1 MRSKLFVPGSRP
13 ELFTKALQGQ
23 ADAISIDLED
33 AVAPERKEEARANV
47 AAFLRSPEALASTKL
62 IIVRVNG
69 LDTPYFEADVQAVAQ
84 GALALLNLP
93 KAESAQ
99 DVLACCAALAR
110 AEELNGVTRPIR
122 ILANIESPQGLRL
135 AHEIGA
141 ADPRVAGLQLGFA
154 DLFEAHGV
162 ARREP
167 ANVHAAMFRLRMAA
181 AEAGVFAYDGAFPDI
196 RDSDGY
202 LAEAGMARRLGFWG
216 KSCIHPS
223 QVALANQA
231 FGPDEQELAHARR
244 VVEAAQAARA
254 QGLAAFAVDGKMVDL
269 PFIRRAE
276 AVLAAAAEQG
286 APAGASAP
294 AASAPAASAPADPAA
309 SAPAATPQPNA
320 AALPLAGVRV
330 LDLSA
335 YIAGPYGCTLLADMG
350 AEVIKVEPP
359 AGDNLRKYPSTLAA
373 ESRAFLGVNR
383 SKRGIA
389 LDLKQKDGLDVLLT
403 LIDGADVLVHN
414 FRPGVPERLGIGY
427 EQLRA
432 RRPGLVY
439 CAVTGYGDSGPMKD
453 NAGYDQVLQTFT
465 GICALQGPAEGPPAI
480 VYGSVVDYYAASLLA
495 SGVSAALFE
504 RARTGQ
510 GRYVGVSLLR
520 SALAMQSARMVWADG
535 EPREVGRDMRS
546 GGVTGI
552 HPAKEG
558 YLYLS
563 ANTPH
568 FWRTLCERAGLP
580 ELANDE
586 RYDSVRKRAEHAAVL
601 VPRLRAALAQRSALE
616 WEQVFGADVPC
627 AAARTV
633 EDMFAHP
640 QVRAE
645 NMVASFEHPALGSYR
660 GFAEA
665 VRFGGAPAPQPFG
678 APAFGQHS
686 AEVLAAHGYTPDQ
699 IERLR
704 ALGVL
709 L

>member
-13 ELFTKALQGQ
+13 ELFAKALAGQ

-33 AVAPERKEEARANV
+33 AVPAERKEEARANV
-47 AAFLRSPEALASTKL
+47 AAFLRSPEALASKKL
-62 IIVRVNG
+62 IIVRVNA
-69 LDTPYFEADVQAVAQ
+69 LDSPYFEDDVRAVAQ

-99 DVLACCAALAR
+99 DVAACAAALAR
-110 AEELNGVTRPIR
+110 AEAANGVARPIR
-122 ILANIESPQGLRL
+122 ILANIESPRGLRL
-135 AHEIGA
+135 AHEIAA

-196 RDSDGY
+196 RDGGGY
-202 LAEAGMARRLGFWG
+202 LAEAAMARRLGFWG

-231 FGPDEQELAHARR
+231 FGADQEELAHARR
-244 VVEAAQAARA
+244 VVEAARAARA
-254 QGLAAFAVDGKMVDL
+254 HGLAAFTVDGKMVDL
-269 PFIRRAE
+269 PFVRRAE
-276 AVLAAAAEQG
+276 AVLAATET
-286 APAGASAP
+286 APAPVEAEAP
-294 AASAPAASAPADPAA
+294 AR
-309 SAPAATPQPNA
+309 
-320 AALPLAGVRV
+320 LPLAGMRV

-350 AEVIKVEPP
+350 ADVIKVEPP
-359 AGDNLRKYPSTLAA
+359 GGDNLRKYPSTLET

-389 LDLKQKDGLDVLLT
+389 LDLKQPEGLAALLK
-403 LIDGADVLVHN
+403 LVDGADVLVHN

-427 EQLRA
+427 EALRA

-439 CAVTGYGDSGPMKD
+439 CAVTGYGDTGPMKD

-465 GICALQGPAEGPPAI
+465 GICALQGAAGGPPEI
-480 VYGSVVDYYAASLLA
+480 VYGSVVDYYAAALLA
-495 SGVSAALFE
+495 GGVSAALVE

-510 GRYVGVSLLR
+510 GQYVGISLLR
-520 SALAMQSARMVWADG
+520 SALAMQSARLVWAEG
-535 EPREVGRDMRS
+535 EPRAVGRDMRS
-546 GGVTGI
+546 GGITGI
-552 HPAKEG
+552 HPAGEG

-568 FWRTLCERAGLP
+568 FWRTLCERTGLT
-580 ELANDE
+580 ELAADP
-586 RYDSVRKRAEHAAVL
+586 RYDSVRKRAEHADVL
-601 VPRLRAALAQRSALE
+601 VPLLRAALAHKSARD
-616 WEQVFGADVPC
+616 WETVFGADVPC

-633 EDMFAHP
+633 EDMFDHP
-640 QVRAE
+640 QVLAE
-645 NMVASFEHPALGSYR
+645 NMVATLQHPALGAYR

-665 VRFGGAPAPQPFG
+665 VRFGNAPPAAPSG

-686 AEVLAAHGYTPDQ
+686 DEVLAAHGYTQDE
-699 IERLR
+699 IARLR
-704 ALGVL
+704 GLGVL
-709 L
+709 A

>member
-13 ELFTKALQGQ
+13 ELFAKALAGQ

-33 AVAPERKEEARANV
+33 AVPAARKEEARANV
-47 AAFLRSPEALASTKL
+47 AAFLRSPEALASNKL
-62 IIVRVNG
+62 VIVRVNA
-69 LDTPYFEADVQAVAQ
+69 LDSPYFEDDVRAVAQ

-99 DVLACCAALAR
+99 DVAACAAALAR
-110 AEELNGVTRPIR
+110 AEAVNGVARPIR
-122 ILANIESPQGLRL
+122 ILANIETPRGLRL
-135 AHEIGA
+135 AHEIAA

-162 ARREP
+162 ARRDP

-196 RDSDGY
+196 RDGSGY
-202 LAEAGMARRLGFWG
+202 LAEAAVARRLGFWG

-231 FGPDEQELAHARR
+231 FGADQQEVDHARR
-244 VVEAAQAARA
+244 VVEAARAARA
-254 QGLAAFAVDGKMVDL
+254 QGLAAFTVDGKMVDL
-269 PFIRRAE
+269 PFVRRAE
-276 AVLAAAAEQG
+276 AVLAAAETAAAAVAVE
-286 APAGASAP
+286 APARR
-294 AASAPAASAPADPAA
+294 
-309 SAPAATPQPNA
+309 
-320 AALPLAGVRV
+320 PLAGVRV

-350 AEVIKVEPP
+350 ADVIKVEPP
-359 AGDNLRKYPSTLAA
+359 GGDNLRKYPSTLEA

-389 LDLKQKDGLDVLLT
+389 LDLKRPEGLAALLK
-403 LIDGADVLVHN
+403 LVDGADVLVHN

-427 EQLRA
+427 EALRA

-439 CAVTGYGDSGPMKD
+439 CAVTGYGDTGPMKD

-465 GICALQGPAEGPPAI
+465 GICALQGASGGPPEI
-480 VYGSVVDYYAASLLA
+480 VYGSVVDYYAAALLA
-495 SGVSAALFE
+495 GGVSAALVE
-504 RARTGQ
+504 RARSGQ
-510 GRYVGVSLLR
+510 GQYVGISLLR
-520 SALAMQSARMVWADG
+520 SALAMQSARLVWAEG
-535 EPREVGRDMRS
+535 EPRAVGRDMRS
-546 GGVTGI
+546 GGITGI
-552 HPAKEG
+552 HPAGEG

-568 FWRTLCERAGLP
+568 FWRTLCERTGLT
-580 ELANDE
+580 ELAADP
-586 RYDSVRKRAEHAAVL
+586 RYDSVKKRAEHADVL
-601 VPRLRAALAQRSALE
+601 VPLLRAALARHSARD
-616 WEQVFGADVPC
+616 WETVFGADVPC

-633 EDMFAHP
+633 EEMFDHP
-640 QVRAE
+640 QVLAE
-645 NMVASFEHPALGSYR
+645 NMVATLRHPALGAYR

-665 VRFGGAPAPQPFG
+665 VRFGNAPPAAPSG

-686 AEVLAAHGYTPDQ
+686 DEVLAAHGYTQDE
-699 IERLR
+699 IARLR
-704 ALGVL
+704 GLGVL
-709 L
+709 A